1 MATSGVQPPSPEDGA
16 GAQRVPMHPG
26 DEAPDGAT
34 GTAQAVCRRCG
45 GSGRWQD
52 RPCPDCG
59 GTGKIVQGVGGG

>member
-1 MATSGVQPPSPEDGA
+1 
-16 GAQRVPMHPG
+16 MHPG
-26 DEAPDGAT
+26 DEAPAGAT